1 MELMKN
7 GMNRLGPLLHDAAR
21 AMRKRFEYR
30 TRQLGLSSAQWRLL
44 INLARE
50 ERMTQARLADLL
62 DVEPISVS
70 RLIDRME
77 AAGWVARETDPCD
90 RRVRLIVPT
99 PKARLAH
106 DDIRAI
112 ADEVYDEALH
122 GLSAT
127 ARDALIKSLN
137 TIVGNLSE
145 PCAEPPGQP
154 QEGRK
159 P

>member
-1 MELMKN
+1 MKYE
-7 GMNRLGPLLHDAAR
+7 MNRLGPLLHDSAR
-21 AMRKRFEYR
+21 ALRKRFDYR

-77 AAGWVARETDPCD
+77 AAGWVARETDPHD

-99 PKARLAH
+99 DQARLAH

-112 ADEVYDEALH
+112 ADEVYDEALSGMTSTQRDTLVK
-122 GLSAT
+122 GLNA
-127 ARDALIKSLN
+127 I
-137 TIVGNLSE
+137 IENLSG
-145 PCAEPPGQP
+145 PCPEQPPGP
-154 QEGRK
+154 TREAPK